1 MEKIRVL
8 HVITGGIHREGIS
21 STQLEF
27 FKHINRNRFEILVA
41 AVHNN
46 DPFMLDEFKNAGC
59 NVIVFQDRKK
69 HTIRYFFQLVT
80 ELKKHKPHIIH
91 IHGSSALMSIELLA
105 AKIAGVKVR
114 IAHSRNTKAD
124 QAKADKVLRPLFRC
138 LYTDGMACGEAAGK
152 WLFGEKEFTIIH
164 NGKDFNKFKYNDDA
178 RELLRKQ
185 YHLDG
190 KTVIGHVGNFNFQ
203 KNHGYLINAF
213 NEYQKMNPE
222 SVLFLMGEG
231 PLMEET
237 KKLAAELEIDKKVF
251 FEGTVNHVETYL
263 QAMDLMVFPSRF
275 EGLPNVVLEWQA
287 EGLPCLISDKI
298 TRECAP
304 SDLVEFASIEDEPK
318 IWAAKMEKM
327 LQKYTNREVQ
337 AERGTQALKE
347 NGFDI
352 VDATRQLENIYL
364 NLLELHNKRKYTE
377 MT

>member
-27 FKHINRNRFEILVA
+27 FKHINRDRFEILVA
-41 AVHNN
+41 AVYNN
-46 DPFMLDEFKNAGC
+46 DPFMLDEFRNAGC
-59 NVIVFQDRKK
+59 NIIVFQDRKK

-80 ELKKHKPHIIH
+80 ELKKYKPHIIH
-91 IHGSSALMSIELLA
+91 VHGSSALMSIELLA

-124 QAKADKVLRPLFRC
+124 QAKADKVLRPLFCC

-152 WLFGEKEFTIIH
+152 WLFGEKKFTVIH
-164 NGKDFNKFKYNDDA
+164 NGKDFNKFKYNVNA
-178 RELLRKQ
+178 RELVRKQ

-203 KNHGYLINAF
+203 KNHGYLINVF
-213 NEYQKMNPE
+213 NEYQKINPE

-237 KKLAAELEIDKKVF
+237 KKLAAELKIDKKVF

-263 QAMDLMVFPSRF
+263 QAMDLMAFPSRF

-304 SDLVEFASIEDEPK
+304 SDLVEFASIEDEPR

-377 MT
+377 MI